1 MLRWFNKKNLV
12 KKTNQNDLVKTVGS
26 KSICPK
32 WHFGQVGHGH
42 KKTMI
47 SYSVGRRV
55 FLKARPNITIG
66 LNKLPITTGEVLNA
80 TTTVRLIE

>member
-1 MLRWFNKKNLV
+1 
-12 KKTNQNDLVKTVGS
+12 
-26 KSICPK
+26 
-32 WHFGQVGHGH
+32 
-42 KKTMI
+42 MI